1 MSLLYKPES
10 EIKYEA
16 HITQKDGQI
25 TLLFSCDGGKFGTDE
40 ILDEHTFNAKELLEI
55 LQRNEQEMRN
65 IDYQIKAQRKA
76 KEENL
81 WQWVL
86 GFWIA
91 IVIIIAIIFTMGYF
105 FEIIGYA
112 LNNIF

>member
-10 EIKYEA
+10 DIKYEA

-55 LQRNEQEMRN
+55 LQRNEQEMKN
-65 IDYQIKAQRKA
+65 INYQIQIKKAAQQ
-76 KEENL
+76 ENL

-91 IVIIIAIIFTMGYF
+91 IVIIIAIIFALGYLFRF
-105 FEIIGYA
+105 FGYIIEN
-112 LNNIF
+112 LF